1 MISFDKAKTFFK
13 KKFHSFLG
21 DDTTNSIFKNM
32 GILASGSGVAKV
44 LGIAAY
50 PVITRIYSPDD
61 FGVLAVFTSAIAILV
76 PFYTLRYS
84 VAIPLP
90 KNNGLAL
97 NLMALGLGLIVIF
110 STLLSFLFITFGDA
124 IFSFFN
130 MAEIA
135 NYWWLLVLG
144 LVGAGLFELLTSWAT
159 RVKQFS
165 PVAKATIWQSFSSVT
180 TIIGLGLLGIK
191 PLGLLIGDVV
201 KRGGGILTLARHFL
215 RDVKDN
221 FQHLAKKRI
230 IFIATYYKDLPL
242 YRLPSQFL
250 LVFSTK
256 MPVLYFAFQFGSEPT
271 GQLGLALMVV
281 AIPMSLIGSNT
292 GKAYYAEIAK
302 IGANKRDEV
311 LELTKS
317 ITKRLSLLSL
327 FPTLILLLF
336 SPFLF
341 QVIFGQEWLDAGIF
355 TSILAFYL
363 FTQFITSPLVNV
375 FNVYNQQS
383 KFLEI
388 NLVRIVLIG
397 IVFISSFHLELNVYE
412 TLISYTVIISGHYL
426 FTGYQIYRVIK

>member
-1 MISFDKAKTFFK
+1 
-13 KKFHSFLG
+13 
-21 DDTTNSIFKNM
+21 M

-44 LGIAAY
+44 LGFAAY

-110 STLLSFLFITFGDA
+110 SALLSFLFITFGDA

-165 PVAKATIWQSFSSVT
+165 PVAKATIWQSFSSAT

-201 KRGGGILTLARHFL
+201 KRGGGIITLSRHFFSDL
-215 RDVKDN
+215 RIN
-221 FQHLAKKRI
+221 LQYLAKNRVVFLSK
-230 IFIATYYKDLPL
+230 YYKDLPL

-250 LVFSTK
+250 LVFSAK
-256 MPVLYFAFQFGSEPT
+256 IPVLYFAFQFGSEPT

-292 GKAYYAEIAK
+292 AKAYYAEISK
-302 IGANKRDEV
+302 IGMKNPEMIKNV
-311 LELTKS
+311 TTS
-317 ITKRLSLLSL
+317 ITKKLLMLSIVPFLFILLTSPWLFRFVFGSEWIDAGWYASILSVSLLAQFTTS
-327 FPTLILLLF
+327 PIVNTLSVLRKEYYYLTINFIRNAIIVSVFTLAYFIDLNSFITILLF
-336 SPFLF
+336 SL
-341 QVIFGQEWLDAGIF
+341 
-355 TSILAFYL
+355 
-363 FTQFITSPLVNV
+363 
-375 FNVYNQQS
+375 
-383 KFLEI
+383 
-388 NLVRIVLIG
+388 
-397 IVFISSFHLELNVYE
+397 FISLHRIYVYFK
-412 TLISYTVIISGHYL
+412 IIKILKYS
-426 FTGYQIYRVIK
+426 IK